1 MKKTRGGLGYMSGLT
16 SYPVMWAS
24 FLFISL
30 KQHKLLKI
38 KSLMRLERTPIQV
51 MIQSDLFIPDRWRS
65 LSLLKGHLTIPKR
78 SPAELPGR

>member
-1 MKKTRGGLGYMSGLT
+1 MKKTPGGLGYMSGLT

-51 MIQSDLFIPDRWRS
+51 IQSDLFIPDRWRS